1 MSPMERLPPSPG
13 RSRLQ
18 SLAGPAILLVL
29 CAAFCWKLTL
39 TDRYTWIDNPDI
51 ARMDVPRLQFQ
62 RLAWRQHHE
71 FPLWDPYLWCGQPFL
86 GEIAGAA
93 FPLNWYFLGLHF
105 LAALA
110 AYFLCRDLNCSRAAS
125 LLGGL
130 LYSFCGFVGLTHWP

>member
-1 MSPMERLPPSPG
+1 MPMERLPAPSG

-39 TDRYTWIDNPDI
+39 TDQYTWIDNPDI

-62 RLAWRQHHE
+62 RLAWRQYHE

-86 GEIAGAA
+86 GEIGRRGVSAE
-93 FPLNWYFLGLHF
+93 
-105 LAALA
+105 LAAVLA
-110 AYFLCRDLNCSRAAS
+110 SADRTASPSRR
-125 LLGGL
+125 
-130 LYSFCGFVGLTHWP
+130 